1 MTTPNDRYFTWG
13 LVTIQQIQGPNPDSL
28 ALVPCRDVANFLNPP
43 VGPQRVTYRATC
55 TNILPGGSPIYFI
68 EDVAGGARSG
78 VAVFAPPVALIKG
91 NKYLMVST
99 IQEFGSGG
107 PNASITEMTGV
118 SYLRNEG
125 AGTIPAP
132 PVKTVHVLA
141 DTSCDATQ
149 SADTHE
155 DWEGVLVQVT
165 NVKIT
170 SVGRT
175 FTNNFNVAGPYPA
188 CSDTI
193 LIDND
198 AGTAKFAQATFQPS
212 FGQILQVTGV
222 VHSSFGIPRLEPRD
236 STDIVKLNDNA
247 VDPRA
252 PARVTFSVYPNPAR
266 VQRVSF
272 GLPRRSNVELAV
284 FDVAG
289 RQVRWLARGDF
300 EAGTYNNIAWDG
312 TDASGQSV
320 GAGLFFYRLKVNG
333 ETYKLS
339 GVRLK

>member
-1 MTTPNDRYFTWG
+1 
-13 LVTIQQIQGPNPDSL
+13 
-28 ALVPCRDVANFLNPP
+28 
-43 VGPQRVTYRATC
+43 VTYRGTV
-55 TNILPGGSPIYFI
+55 TNILPGGSPIYFVQ
-68 EDVAGGARSG
+68 DVAGGARSG
-78 VAVFAPPVALIKG
+78 VGVFAPPVALIKN

-99 IQEFGSGG
+99 IQEFGTGG
-107 PNASITEMTGV
+107 PNAPITEMTGV

-125 AGTIPAP
+125 AGTIAAP

-175 FTNNFNVAGPYPA
+175 YTDNFRVAGPYPS
-188 CSDTI
+188 CVDSI
-193 LIDND
+193 LVDND
-198 AGTAKFAQATFQPS
+198 AGTTKFAHTTFQPS
-212 FGQILQVTGV
+212 FGQIMQITGV
-222 VHSSFGIPRLEPRD
+222 VHSSFGVPRLEPRD

-247 VDPRA
+247 VDPTA
-252 PARVTFSVYPNPAR
+252 PARVTFSVFPNPAR
-266 VQRVSF
+266 TQRVSF
-272 GLPRRSNVELAV
+272 GLPRKANIDLAV
-284 FDVAG
+284 FDVLG
-289 RQVRWLARGDF
+289 RRIKWLARGDF
-300 EAGTYNNIAWDG
+300 EAGTYNNVSWDG
-312 TDASGQSV
+312 TDASGSTV
-320 GAGLFFYRLKVNG
+320 GAGLYFYRLRVDG